1 MTNTYMMKI
10 KPLFRDLPIEH
21 VERDPDQPRR
31 DFGVGG
37 DQNRLLKSIE
47 TYGIEEPIKV
57 SEVEKDRYVIVDGHR
72 RYICAQ
78 RLDLKTIPCRIY
90 PKMTD
95 GELEARRYE
104 IQNNRRNW
112 KPMEKSNSLH
122 RIKTKFGLNTNRE
135 LADVLG
141 LSITIIANSLQI
153 RDVKV
158 DYVELMEKYGLS
170 QSNRTEFIRLK
181 NKLRKIKDLEI
192 DDIVQIIFEKTQNNV
207 IRNAK
212 DFRKLGK
219 IFLRATANEKELY
232 AFLTDPD
239 MTIDELDQR
248 TIQSGFSLLVEQ
260 AIQAIASKRKDGIA
274 FSSKEKTLLTQ
285 LRNLLQKA
293 F

>member
-1 MTNTYMMKI
+1 MQKI
-10 KPLFRDLPIEH
+10 KPLFKELPIEQL
-21 VERDPDQPRR
+21 ERDPEQPRR

-57 SEVEKDRYVIVDGHR
+57 SQVEDGRYIIIDGHR

-78 RLDLKTIPCRIY
+78 RLELKTVPCRVY
-90 PKMTD
+90 PKMSD
-95 GELEARRYE
+95 GEFEARRYE

-112 KPMEKSNSLH
+112 KPMEKSNSLY
-122 RIKTKFGLNTNRE
+122 RIKTKFGLNTNRQ
-135 LADVLG
+135 LADVLS
-141 LSITIIANSLQI
+141 LSITIISNSLQI

-181 NKLRKIKDLEI
+181 NKLRKIKELEI
-192 DDIVQIIFEKTQNNV
+192 DDIVQIIFEKTKNNV

-219 IFLRATANEKELY
+219 IFLRATANENELY
-232 AFLTDPD
+232 TFLKDPD
-239 MTIDELDQR
+239 MSISELDQR
-248 TIQSGFSLLVEQ
+248 TIQSGFSLLIEQ
-260 AIQAIASKRKDGIA
+260 SIQAVASKRKDGIA
-274 FSSKEKTLLTQ
+274 FSSKEKSLLTQ

>member
-1 MTNTYMMKI
+1 MQKIQKI
-10 KPLFRDLPIEH
+10 KPLFKELPLEQL
-21 VERDPDQPRR
+21 ERDPDQPRR

-57 SEVEKDRYVIVDGHR
+57 SQIEDNRYVIIDGHR

-78 RLDLKTIPCRIY
+78 KLDLKTVPCRIY
-90 PKMTD
+90 PKMPD
-95 GELEARRYE
+95 GEFEARRYE
-104 IQNNRRNW
+104 IQNNRKNW
-112 KPMEKSNSLH
+112 KPMEKSNSLY
-122 RIKTKFGLNTNRE
+122 RIRTKFGLTTNRE

-158 DYVELMEKYGLS
+158 DYVELMEKYNLA

-181 NKLRKIKDLEI
+181 SKLRKIKELEI

-219 IFLRATANEKELY
+219 IFLRATANENELY
-232 AFLTDPD
+232 TFLKDPD
-239 MTIDELDQR
+239 MSISELDQR
-248 TIQSGFSLLVEQ
+248 TIQSGFSLLIEQ
-260 AIQAIASKRKDGIA
+260 AIQAVATKRKDSVD